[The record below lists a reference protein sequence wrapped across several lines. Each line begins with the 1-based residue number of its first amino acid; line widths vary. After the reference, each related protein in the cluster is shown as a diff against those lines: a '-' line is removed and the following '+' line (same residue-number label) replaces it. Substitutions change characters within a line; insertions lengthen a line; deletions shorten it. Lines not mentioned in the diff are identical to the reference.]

1 MDLNFKWFALDEEK
15 TDLDNVTQFLED
27 LPKNIEKLID
37 PNNSNIYEILKKNKV
52 EISEDL
58 IQNAFKEAEKEYKSS
73 LLNFGYKKRISKST
87 GTNLIENLGKDLIK
101 IGFSENSLILK
112 AKVLNQLWDQVIRYL
127 ESIGSGILRFSDF
140 KLTVLTLSFLNYLN
154 SILDSLGKIMGLE
167 TIKEFKDVIE
177 GIININQNINLVK
190 K

>member
-1 MDLNFKWFALDEEK
+1 MFELYSIPVLISMVAFIL
-15 TDLDNVTQFLED
+15 TTHIT
-27 LPKNIEKLID
+27 PGPTNIML
-37 PNNSNIYEILKKNKV
+37 L
-52 EISEDL
+52 
-58 IQNAFKEAEKEYKSS
+58 SS
-73 LLNFGYKKRISKST
+73 ALNFGYKKRISKST

-177 GIININQNINLVK
+177 GIININQNINLIK